1 MPGKAAV
8 REGRTTEA
16 IHIARR
22 LINVREAAQY
32 LGRTEKS
39 IRHLVGRRKIRSVR
53 ADGRVMLDLS
63 DLDAWINMNRF

>member
-1 MPGKAAV
+1 MSGKAAV
-8 REGRTTEA
+8 RAAGTTEA
-16 IHIARR
+16 IHITRR

-39 IRHLVGRRKIRSVR
+39 IRHLVGRRKLRSVR

-63 DLDAWINMNRF
+63 DLDAWIDMNRL